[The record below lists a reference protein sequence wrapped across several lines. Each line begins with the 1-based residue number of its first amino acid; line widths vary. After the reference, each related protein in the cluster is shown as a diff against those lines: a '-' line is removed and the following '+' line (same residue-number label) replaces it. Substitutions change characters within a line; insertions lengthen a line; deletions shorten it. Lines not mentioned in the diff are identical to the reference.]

1 MTTRV
6 SQSERFRQEIAPFLE
21 EWEELGLNGWQ
32 QFRNW
37 SVQQVL
43 WQYGLSTADI
53 EEATNID
60 GPRDKGIDAWYY
72 EPEDEDA
79 TPRLI
84 LIQAKDT
91 QIKREDFSKAKD
103 GFLDVVLP
111 DRPGQPN
118 QSLREIAS
126 EFRQNMPAS
135 FKLDIYLTSSV
146 LAQQNLQPSA
156 DGAALYAESM
166 EIGESRADA
175 SFYVRDIQYLAQNIQ
190 VIDSNPIEYR
200 FNVDSN
206 SFFEFNVGGHTR
218 TICAALKATELAA
231 LFQDK
236 RENLFRK
243 NPRYYLF
250 MSAKNKEIKTSL
262 YEPQNEDFF
271 VYNNGLTCIA
281 QSVSVDYD
289 NAQQPV
295 IRVNDFQ
302 IVNGCQTVAS
312 VWSAST
318 DRDADISKVRV
329 LAKIIENPRA
339 GAEADLISE
348 RIALR
353 SNSQNPLKAEDW
365 KSNDAR
371 QEKWQAAFQRL
382 PDPWFYEIKR
392 GVWAT
397 EYSRSSDKKAPFR
410 VGQTNQHRKMT
421 MKDLGQACYAFLGY
435 PAEALDKARD
445 IFERSTQYE
454 LVFRSDLQPIQLLL
468 PYLVFQEAN
477 KKTKQVSTYNH
488 PTEEDFEIKTEHL
501 RFAIVHAIGYMLA
514 TLAGKSQ
521 DYCSVDDAEL
531 LVQNR
536 DTWLPRFIDQAF
548 DQLANQLVSE
558 SFTRGTGPRS
568 IVRRNDWMGRAVE
581 NAAYLIQQLLQME
594 TATGLTGEGSLRH
607 ALPRPMVS

>member
-1 MTTRV
+1 MAPRR
-6 SQSERFRQEIAPFLE
+6 SPSEGFRQDIAPFLE
-21 EWEELGLNGWQ
+21 EWEERGLNSWQ

-53 EEATNID
+53 EEATDID

-84 LIQAKDT
+84 LVQAKDT

-118 QSLREIAS
+118 RSLREMAS
-126 EFRQNMPAS
+126 EFRQNMPGL

-146 LAQQNLQPSA
+146 LAQQNLQPNA
-156 DGAALYAESM
+156 DGTALYTEQM
-166 EIGESRADA
+166 EVGDSRADV
-175 SFYVRDIQYLAQNIQ
+175 SFFVRDIKFLAENIQ
-190 VIDSNPIEYR
+190 VIDSDPIEYR
-200 FNVDSN
+200 FSVDSN
-206 SFFEFNVGGHTR
+206 SLFEFNVGGHTR
-218 TICAALKATELAA
+218 TICAALKASELAA
-231 LFQDK
+231 LFQSK

-250 MSAKNKEIKTSL
+250 MSAKNKEIKASL
-262 YEPQNEDFF
+262 YEPYNEDFF

-281 QSVSVDYD
+281 QSISVDHD
-289 NAQQPV
+289 DPQRPV

-318 DRDADISKVRV
+318 DNNADISKVRV
-329 LAKIIENPRA
+329 LAKIIENSRA
-339 GAEADLISE
+339 GAEADLVSE

-371 QEKWQAAFQRL
+371 QEKWQAAFRRL
-382 PDPWFYEIKR
+382 PEPWFYEIKR

-397 EYSRSSDKKAPFR
+397 EYSRSTERKAPFR
-410 VGQTNQHRKMT
+410 IGQTNQHRKVT

-435 PAEALDKARD
+435 PGEALDKARD
-445 IFERSTQYE
+445 IFEKPTQYE
-454 LVFRSDLQPIQLLL
+454 IVFRSDLQPIQLLI
-468 PYLVFQEAN
+468 PWLVFQEASR
-477 KKTKQVSTYNH
+477 KTNTIPNFQH
-488 PTEEDFEIKTEHL
+488 PTASDFEIKTQHL
-501 RFAIVHAIGYMLA
+501 RFAIVHAVGHMLA
-514 TLAGKSQ
+514 ALN
-521 DYCSVDDAEL
+521 D
-531 LVQNR
+531 R
-536 DTWLPRFIDQAF
+536 PRI
-548 DQLANQLVSE
+548 
-558 SFTRGTGPRS
+558 
-568 IVRRNDWMGRAVE
+568 IV
-581 NAAYLIQQLLQME
+581 L
-594 TATGLTGEGSLRH
+594 
-607 ALPRPMVS
+607 

>member
-6 SQSERFRQEIAPFLE
+6 SQSERFRRDIAPFLE
-21 EWEELGLNGWQ
+21 EWEERGLNGWQ

-43 WQYGLSTADI
+43 WQHGLSTADI
-53 EEATNID
+53 EEATCID

-91 QIKREDFSKAKD
+91 QIRREDFSKVKD

-126 EFRQNMPAS
+126 EFRQNMPLS

-146 LAQQNLQPSA
+146 LAQQNLQPSV
-156 DGAALYAESM
+156 DGAALYTESM

-175 SFYVRDIQYLAQNIQ
+175 SFYVRDIEFLAKNIQ

-200 FNVDSN
+200 FSVDSN

-218 TICAALKATELAA
+218 TICAALKASELAA
-231 LFQDK
+231 LFQNK

-250 MSAKNKEIKTSL
+250 MSAKNKEIKASL

-281 QSVSVDYD
+281 QSVSVNYD
-289 NAQQPV
+289 SAQPV

-318 DRDADISKVRV
+318 DRGADISKVRV

-365 KSNDAR
+365 KSNDASTG
-371 QEKWQAAFQRL
+371 KMASGL
-382 PDPWFYEIKR
+382 PKVTGTLVLR
-392 GVWAT
+392 N
-397 EYSRSSDKKAPFR
+397 
-410 VGQTNQHRKMT
+410 QTR
-421 MKDLGQACYAFLGY
+421 CLGY
-435 PAEALDKARD
+435 GIL
-445 IFERSTQYE
+445 
-454 LVFRSDLQPIQLLL
+454 
-468 PYLVFQEAN
+468 
-477 KKTKQVSTYNH
+477 
-488 PTEEDFEIKTEHL
+488 
-501 RFAIVHAIGYMLA
+501 
-514 TLAGKSQ
+514 
-521 DYCSVDDAEL
+521 
-531 LVQNR
+531 
-536 DTWLPRFIDQAF
+536 
-548 DQLANQLVSE
+548 
-558 SFTRGTGPRS
+558 
-568 IVRRNDWMGRAVE
+568 
-581 NAAYLIQQLLQME
+581 
-594 TATGLTGEGSLRH
+594 
-607 ALPRPMVS
+607 